1 MHNTQKRGA
10 MEICIVFGTRPE
22 FIKIAPVIQEIR
34 KSSLERSHKIVVIS
48 SGQHESLLKDAIEAF
63 DVEIDVDFELMLPNQ
78 SSGEFMSR
86 AMASFNDY
94 FKLHEVALVVVHGDT
109 GTAAAAAI
117 SAHHHKIPIAHV
129 EAGLRS
135 GDLWAPWP
143 EESNRRII
151 DTLATLH
158 FAPTSQSHVNL
169 VSEGHALSTFVT
181 GNTIVDAIQITEKR
195 ITEGSLNVSSWI
207 REIVETSAEPII
219 LATQHRRENFGEPL
233 KEVLRALNHLANE
246 GARVVFPV
254 HPNPNVKTLVEGILN
269 SNDRIHLIPPLTYA
283 DLVYLLSQS
292 RLVITD
298 SGGLQEEGPTL
309 GVPVIVTR
317 DKTERPE
324 GVASGSVLLVG
335 TEFNKIIQS
344 AIEILF
350 NDQTHHEMS
359 AAKNPYG
366 DGTSAKQIIDLI
378 EKQLIQ

>member
-233 KEVLRALNHLANE
+233 KEVLRAFE
-246 GARVVFPV
+246 SPSKRRC
-254 HPNPNVKTLVEGILN
+254 TC
-269 SNDRIHLIPPLTYA
+269 RISRPPKSKCQ
-283 DLVYLLSQS
+283 DVS
-292 RLVITD
+292 RRH
-298 SGGLQEEGPTL
+298 S
-309 GVPVIVTR
+309 
-317 DKTERPE
+317 
-324 GVASGSVLLVG
+324 
-335 TEFNKIIQS
+335 
-344 AIEILF
+344 
-350 NDQTHHEMS
+350 
-359 AAKNPYG
+359 
-366 DGTSAKQIIDLI
+366 
-378 EKQLIQ
+378 

>member
-1 MHNTQKRGA
+1 

-22 FIKIAPVIQEIR
+22 FIKIAPLIEEIR
-34 KSSLERSHKIVVIS
+34 KSSLEQSHTIVVIS
-48 SGQHESLLKDAIEAF
+48 SGQHENLLRDALEAF
-63 DVEIDVDFELMLPNQ
+63 DVDIDVNFELMLPNQ
-78 SSGEFMSR
+78 SSGDFMSR
-86 AMASFNDY
+86 AMAKFNDY

-135 GDLWAPWP
+135 GDLLAPWP

-158 FAPTSQSHVNL
+158 FAPTSDALLNL
-169 VSEGHALSTFVT
+169 VNEGHSNSAFVT
-181 GNTIVDAIQITEKR
+181 GNTVVDAIQVTSKR
-195 ITEGSLNVSSWI
+195 IVEGSLFVSRII
-207 REIVETSAEPII
+207 RDIVEASVEPII

-233 KEVLRALNHLANE
+233 ENVLRALNHLANE
-246 GARVVFPV
+246 GARVLLPV
-254 HPNPNVKTLVEGILN
+254 HPNPNVKASVETILKN
-269 SNDRIHLIPPLTYA
+269 NKKIHLLPPLTYC
-283 DLVYLLSQS
+283 DLVFLLSQS

-309 GVPVIVTR
+309 GIPVIVTR

-335 TEFNKIIQS
+335 TEYNRVIES
-344 AIEILF
+344 AMEVLF
-350 NDQTHHEMS
+350 NDQTHYKMS
-359 AAKNPYG
+359 TAKNPYG
-366 DGTSAKQIIDLI
+366 DGTSAKQIVGLI
-378 EKQLIQ
+378 KRHFTQ